1 MQQSHRKTITRV
13 SAFMLVLML
22 LFSFTASYAE
32 ASFSKSGAGV
42 KYNGKTFKLGDTTTG
57 AKLKK
62 AFGSYTR
69 SMDDGCTFGYAT
81 YLYTFKSKGI
91 TVETLQKK
99 KGGSEHIITITVTK
113 SSVPTIAGLKVGNSN
128 STIKSKY
135 GTKCS
140 LSGSTA
146 RYNSGKYYMYIYT
159 KSKKVTKIVFYH
171 DL

>member
-1 MQQSHRKTITRV
+1 MQRSNRKTVTRV
-13 SAFMLVLML
+13 SALVLVLML
-22 LFSFTASYAE
+22 LFSLTASYAE
-32 ASFSKSGAGV
+32 ASFAKSGAGV

-69 SMDDGCTFGYAT
+69 KMDDGCTFGYAT

-99 KGGSEHIITITVTK
+99 KGGSEQIITITITK
-113 SSVPTIAGLKVGNSN
+113 KTVPTIAGLKVGNAN
-128 STIKSKY
+128 SAIKTKY
-135 GTKCS
+135 GSKCT

-146 RYNSGKYYMYIYT
+146 RYKAGKYYMYVYT
-159 KSKKVTKIVFYH
+159 KSKKITKIVFYH